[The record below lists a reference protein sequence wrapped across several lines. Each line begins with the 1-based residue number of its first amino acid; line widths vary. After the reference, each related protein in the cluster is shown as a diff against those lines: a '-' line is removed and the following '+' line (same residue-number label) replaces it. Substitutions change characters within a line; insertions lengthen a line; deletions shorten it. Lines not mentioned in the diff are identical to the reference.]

1 MEETKNYNENNTID
15 DFYFNNDMFLA
26 ILSGLENTEDRMYLS
41 KQYCGNPAET
51 SYVACGSI
59 LTCSQ

>member
-26 ILSGLENTEDRMYLS
+26 ILSGLENTEDRMYLY
-41 KQYCGNPAET
+41 KQ
-51 SYVACGSI
+51 
-59 LTCSQ
+59 